1 MYTWQESWSEHG
13 ENDIGTLSN
22 DRRDELRSGVP
33 ERWHIRIVN
42 SDLSA
47 EICITHN
54 VSRCGLYFVTSSTYY
69 TPGMR
74 LCVIR
79 NFDPDLCMA
88 AEEMGEIPRVYPLQ
102 DNKVGVAMRILKDE
116 KLVPA

>member
-1 MYTWQESWSEHG
+1 MRSVHR

-22 DRRDELRSGVP
+22 DRRDELRSEVP
-33 ERWHIRIVN
+33 ERWHIRIVD
-42 SDLSA
+42 SDLPA

-54 VSRCGLYFVTSSTYY
+54 VSRCGLYFVTSSTSYA
-69 TPGMR
+69 PGMR

-79 NFDPDLCMA
+79 NFDPDRCMA
-88 AEEMGEIPRVYPLQ
+88 AEEMGEILRVDPLR
-102 DNKVGVAMRILKDE
+102 DNNVGVAMRILKNE